1 MKTLRSVTSIVAL
14 AVALLS
20 ATAMGQELPPNPI
33 PTGDPPAPFEFPD
46 NYRFT
51 DPNFEPDNYVAFL
64 AEGQYEEYMAPNGSI
79 YLRYH
84 ATPPPDTTDFTR
96 VTSVF
101 PWPESLSGTMAQWYV
116 LYDQTRF
123 HEVYGLGECHTNW
136 QIHLW
141 VPPDEKITLLE
152 LPSGTE
158 QAYRELTFLW
168 PDYPDGELAALEVRT
183 KRFTGEDCGQI
194 EAMDR
199 HFLEALGLIPVANEE
214 GPETDFP
221 TELTLGTAYP
231 NPFNPST
238 TVPFVLS
245 EAGSVE
251 LAVYD
256 ALGRKVATLVDE
268 VRAAGWHK
276 VQFDAEGLPSGVY
289 LVRLEAGDA
298 IRTSRIVL
306 AK

>member
-1 MKTLRSVTSIVAL
+1 
-14 AVALLS
+14 
-20 ATAMGQELPPNPI
+20 MGQELPPNPM
-33 PTGDPPAPFEFPD
+33 PSGNPPAPFEFPD

-51 DPNFEPDNYVAFL
+51 DPNFEPYNYVAFL
-64 AEGQYEEYMAPNGSI
+64 AEGEYEEYMAPNGSI

-123 HEVYGLGECHTNW
+123 HEVYDLGECHTNW

-194 EAMDR
+194 EAMDPS
-199 HFLEALGLIPVANEE
+199 FLEAIGAIPVANED
-214 GPETDFP
+214 GPTA
-221 TELTLGTAYP
+221 ELPQSTTLLPSYP

-245 EAGSVE
+245 ESGSVE

-256 ALGRKVATLVDE
+256 VLGRKVATLVNE
-268 VRAAGWHK
+268 VRAAGIHEA
-276 VQFDAEGLPSGVY
+276 QFDAEGLPPGVY
-289 LVRLEAGDA
+289 LIRLAAGDA
-298 IRTSRIVL
+298 VRTSSIVL
-306 AK
+306 AR